1 MPGMMIDPCI
11 SFSTSEVGSGYMLP
25 TRRRN
30 LGKYMCGVDGKCESH
45 SEVGWN
51 NRLRR
56 GTDTNIEQFVIYT
69 HVLVTM
75 ARV

>member
-1 MPGMMIDPCI
+1 
-11 SFSTSEVGSGYMLP
+11 MLP